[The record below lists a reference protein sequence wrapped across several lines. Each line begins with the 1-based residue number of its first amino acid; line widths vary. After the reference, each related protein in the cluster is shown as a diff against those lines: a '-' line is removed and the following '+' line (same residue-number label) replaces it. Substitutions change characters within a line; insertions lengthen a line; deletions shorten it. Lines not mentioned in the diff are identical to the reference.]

1 MGRTVYAIAG
11 LLLSIV
17 IISGVMK
24 MSGKFGAGTP
34 TLAMLLAMLLLGVIA
49 FALTRTREAEQAA
62 TRKGVLVPLLVVG
75 GIFMLVVLFFPRKFN
90 FEFFPNMDQRLLTV
104 TIEQDVGT
112 TLDVTDA
119 TTRYVEKTLTA
130 HFPEIKTISTS
141 VGSTIANGMTSAE
154 SSADIA
160 QLNIEL
166 KPICSAA
173 CTPRTR

>member
-1 MGRTVYAIAG
+1 
-11 LLLSIV
+11 
-17 IISGVMK
+17 MK

-49 FALTRTREAEQAA
+49 FALTRTRGAEQAA
-62 TRKGVLVPLLVVG
+62 TRKGVLAPLLVVG

-104 TIEQDVGT
+104 KIEQDVGT

-119 TTRYVEKTLTA
+119 TTRYVEKTLNA

-141 VGSTIANGMTSAE
+141 VGSTIANGDDQRGIERGYRPAQYRVETVSAR
-154 SSADIA
+154 ANAHDGPGDP
-160 QLNIEL
+160 LG
-166 KPICSAA
+166 
-173 CTPRTR
+173 